1 MSTKNNCNDK
11 KKVWKYSA
19 PFQPYPYWVS
29 LGHGHRY
36 DSAVC
41 EEFQGYQFT
50 EAVNNMRDNAEGGSA
65 IFNYP
70 LESQTSDTIIFHD
83 EAFLPHWREVA
94 LACKLF
100 ISVINI
106 YFISSLVKVFSLFSP
121 LSLFTH
127 AQ

>member
-1 MSTKNNCNDK
+1 MSLLPPEQSLPQTVIFQCIAVFSSINNTMSSTKNNCDDN
-11 KKVWKYSA
+11 KKVWTYSA

-36 DSAVC
+36 ASAVC

-50 EAVNNMRDNAEGGSA
+50 EAVNNMRNNDWGGSA

-94 LACKLF
+94 LACKL
-100 ISVINI
+100 
-106 YFISSLVKVFSLFSP
+106 
-121 LSLFTH
+121 
-127 AQ
+127 